1 MSFIATINKAT
12 CSITTF
18 SIKTF
23 NTMIVSILSLI
34 ITININENKM
44 IIEA

>member
-1 MSFIATINKAT
+1 MSFIATINITT

-23 NTMIVSILSLI
+23 STMIVSILSFI
-34 ITININENKM
+34 ITININVNKM